1 VSGLDETKSFVV
13 AYHDYIRQTEY
24 QLASRSSYRI
34 NELQTLPSQ
43 LPEDLQLH
51 ALTELRALRLENF
64 HAALRARVARFAHP
78 SSTLETAFRD
88 ISYTRQKP
96 LHIRDVRWCCAQLSG
111 SKEK

>member
-1 VSGLDETKSFVV
+1 MSGLDETKSFVV